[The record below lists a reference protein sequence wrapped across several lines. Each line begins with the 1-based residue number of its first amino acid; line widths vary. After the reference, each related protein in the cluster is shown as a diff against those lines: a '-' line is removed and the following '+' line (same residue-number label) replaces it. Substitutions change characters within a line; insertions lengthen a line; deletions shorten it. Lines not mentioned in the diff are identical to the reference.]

1 MSRGKIKCDEVSGL
15 WDRNQ
20 KSHLLMAFSGLNS
33 VKIGVKRYMGS
44 WPRSRYAYSLF
55 LMALYRTGLKN
66 RRFSSRQ
73 VMV

>member
-1 MSRGKIKCDEVSGL
+1 
-15 WDRNQ
+15 
-20 KSHLLMAFSGLNS
+20 MAFSGLNS